1 MQTQEFLSKRLLMG
15 LGVALLGSAALLCG
29 CTGSSSVLSPATE
42 RDDPADP
49 PAEPGDPATDD
60 VLDLLGDILTDPPP
74 DQPRQVHLSL
84 QLLDLSDSDA
94 DEVGV
99 LLSNGLV
106 AEPPADPA
114 PPTAPVDD
122 GTPGPHL
129 GEREQL
135 EVDIAFSQESGETV
149 TDEEGIHYHFDGL
162 VMSENKIYPSEYW
175 GTYPLYFFG
184 SEVGATVT
192 ITNNG
197 PRRVAK
203 LRVETE
209 AYVLLTDGS
218 NGAEL
223 APPQSFDV
231 EVGLDETVTVDA
243 SFTAEFDASA
253 ANMESGLD
261 RFLVKVYH
269 MNAGGKADHAGLIM
283 VAEGVFCPP
292 ELAGDR

>member
-15 LGVALLGSAALLCG
+15 LGAALLGSAALLCG

-74 DQPRQVHLSL
+74 DP
-84 QLLDLSDSDA
+84 
-94 DEVGV
+94 
-99 LLSNGLV
+99 
-106 AEPPADPA
+106 EPPPDPDAFPQLNLEPLADPA

-135 EVDIAFSQESGETV
+135 EVGIVFSQESGETV